1 METTKSQPVLTKF
14 KESVPLKPYCSDDPK
29 AYGVK
34 IHSRDK
40 AMTLAHIQPNHPYYI
55 HNLVF
60 DLDYAVIPEFM
71 YSMVGFPLPN
81 IITENPQNGHAHVI
95 YQLATPIYK
104 TNASRPK
111 PILYGAAIERALERK
126 LVADTAYPG
135 LITKNPCSD
144 RWKVYTP
151 REKPYTLGELAELL
165 ELNQQDVSKPIKPSE
180 ARDLGRNCCMFEDV
194 RHWAYK
200 EVRNHRYNGY
210 RNWYATVLL
219 HCTDYNTRFNIP
231 MKSGEVRCIARS
243 IANYCQRNDPKYYQE
258 FIKRQTK
265 KAKIANQKSVEVRR
279 TKAQKLKERAIEL
292 RENGKLLREIALEL
306 NVNERTIRRWMS

>member
-71 YSMVGFPLPN
+71 YSMVDFPLPN

-165 ELNQQDVSKPIKPSE
+165 ELNQTDVIKPIKPSE

-210 RNWYATVLL
+210 RNWFATVLL

-231 MKSGEVRCIARS
+231 MKPGEVRSIARS
-243 IANYCQRNDPKYYQE
+243 IANYCQRKDPMHYQE
-258 FIKRQTK
+258 FVSR
-265 KAKIANQKSVEVRR
+265 
-279 TKAQKLKERAIEL
+279 QKLKSKLGASKGGKARSMKYAEQ
-292 RENGKLLREIALEL
+292 REQAVAMKEAGKSYTEIATALA
-306 NVNERTIRRWMS
+306 VSRRTVIRWFA

>member
-1 METTKSQPVLTKF
+1 METIKSEPVIRTFRDLL
-14 KESVPLKPYCSDDPK
+14 PQKPYCSDDPSL
-29 AYGVK
+29 YGMK
-34 IHSRDK
+34 IQTKDK
-40 AMTLAHIQPNHPYYI
+40 AIAFAHIQPNHPYYI

-60 DLDYAVIPEFM
+60 DLDYAVIPDFM

-95 YQLATPIYK
+95 YQLETPIYK

-111 PILYGAAIERALERK
+111 PIMYGAAIERALERM

-144 RWKVYTP
+144 KWNVYTP

-194 RHWAYK
+194 RHWAYE

-231 MKSGEVRCIARS
+231 MKPGEVRNIARS

-258 FIKRQTK
+258 FIKRQTLK
-265 KAKIANQKSVEVRR
+265 SKLGASKGGKARSSKYTAQREQAIVMKDSGSSYTEIATHLGVSRR
-279 TKAQKLKERAIEL
+279 T
-292 RENGKLLREIALEL
+292 
-306 NVNERTIRRWMS
+306 VIRWFA